1 MKKCIILANGEA
13 PDRKLISYLKD
24 SGYSL
29 LICADGG
36 ANTAYKYKLIPDLI
50 IGDLDSIRKDVT
62 EYFNDKCVI
71 KKINR
76 QNDTDVEK
84 ALKYAISK
92 NYKEAV
98 LLGATGDRLD
108 HSFCNLGI
116 VLKFSNRI
124 SVTVIHKKSLLR
136 TFKGNTVL
144 NTIPGETI
152 SIYGF
157 DESAKIT
164 SVGLKFPLKN
174 IALPFGKREST
185 SNIATSDMLKLK
197 ILNGSVFIVRD
208 LKVMK
213 ENGLI

>member
-13 PDRKLISYLKD
+13 PGKKLISYLKD
-24 SGYSL
+24 NGYSF

-36 ANTAYKYKLIPDLI
+36 ANTAYNYKLTPDLI
-50 IGDLDSIRKDVT
+50 IGDLDSIRKDV
-62 EYFNDKCVI
+62 YDFYKGKCEI

-84 ALKYAISK
+84 ALKHAISK
-92 NYKEAV
+92 KYGEAI

-116 VLKFSNRI
+116 VLRFSNRI
-124 SVTVIHKKSLLR
+124 IVTVIHKKSLLR
-136 TFKGNTVL
+136 TLKGNL
-144 NTIPGETI
+144 ELKTIPGETI

-157 DESAKIT
+157 DESTKIT
-164 SVGLKFPLKN
+164 SNGLKFPLKS

-185 SNIATSDMLKLK
+185 SNVANSDKLKLEIK
-197 ILNGSVFIVRD
+197 KGSIFIIRD

-213 ENGLI
+213 ENGFI

>member
-1 MKKCIILANGEA
+1 MRKCIILANGEA
-13 PDRKLISYLKD
+13 PDRKLISYLKG
-24 SGYSL
+24 SGYSF

-36 ANTAYKYKLIPDLI
+36 ANTAYKYQLVPDLI
-50 IGDLDSIRKDVT
+50 IGDLDSIRTDVY
-62 EYFNDKCVI
+62 EFFNGKCEI
-71 KKINR
+71 KKIKR

-98 LLGATGDRLD
+98 LLGATGNRLD

-144 NTIPGETI
+144 DTIPGETI

-157 DESAKIT
+157 NESTKLT
-164 SVGLKFPLKN
+164 SSGLKFPLKN

-185 SNIATSDMLKLK
+185 SNIATTDKLKLR
-197 ILNGSVFIVRD
+197 IINGSVFIVRD
-208 LKVMK
+208 LRVMK
-213 ENGLI
+213 ENGLV